1 MWLFLCA
8 ILENGERFK
17 SVPNCNKFTEMFNKA
32 INNYP
37 HTLEFVPECYK
48 IQKVCDKAV
57 DTHPTAIK
65 YVPKCY
71 NTREMCYTAVHRC
84 FFYLILFLINIKLKK
99 YVT

>member
-1 MWLFLCA
+1 
-8 ILENGERFK
+8 
-17 SVPNCNKFTEMFNKA
+17 MFNKA

-48 IQKVCDKAV
+48 TQKVCDKAV

-84 FFYLILFLINIKLKK
+84 FFLFDTILINIKLKK